1 MAVHPAQVA
10 WSPEAGASLA
20 RARATEADLAAYRAD
35 VEAGQAQLWQIPGD
49 PVSYVLTRVERDSA
63 GALELVIVAG
73 AGQNAAATIEWFTR
87 LARAQRIPSIRA
99 HINRPG
105 LARIFE
111 QQGYT
116 LDEWIMRARTDGQ

>member
-1 MAVHPAQVA
+1 MALQPAPVT
-10 WSPEAGASLA
+10 WSQEAGASLA
-20 RARATEADLAAYRAD
+20 RARATAADLEAYRKD
-35 VEAGQAQLWQIPGD
+35 VNQGMAQLWRIPGD

-63 GALELVIVAG
+63 GALEMVIVAG
-73 AGQNAAATIEWFTR
+73 AGCNAADTIQWFTN
-87 LARAQRIPSIRA
+87 LAKAERIPSIRA

-105 LARIFE
+105 LTRIFE